1 VPADETHSMKRLLGS
16 ICLAVLALPGIAQAQ
31 LGFRCGTLEALQHDF
46 DIARLKDLDTLSGYI
61 EQYHAQAGKYPF
73 EGDVPYP
80 NYVFIATEEQ
90 QQYVRGDPP
99 GEHRKTPAVDFL
111 SEIKAVLGEDVTL
124 PFDPQRVPVNK
135 PNFYIYMVVGDTY
148 FLAVHVHNAFP
159 FAQPVAECYFKVEVT
174 SQLDGNRQGTWPR
187 AELLADP
194 GYVEAVSAAPN
205 RPGYV
210 EDLRQGL
217 GGNAAF

>member
-1 VPADETHSMKRLLGS
+1 MRTICPS
-16 ICLAVLALPGIAQAQ
+16 IVLAVLALPGLAQAQ

-46 DIARLKDLDTLSGYI
+46 DVARLKDLESLSGYI
-61 EQYHAQAGKYPF
+61 EQYHARAGKYPF
-73 EGDVPYP
+73 QGEVPYP
-80 NYVFIATEEQ
+80 HYVHIATAEQ
-90 QQYVRGDPP
+90 QQYAQGGPP
-99 GEHRKTPAVDFL
+99 YEHRKTPAVDFL
-111 SEIKAVLGEDVTL
+111 RELEAVLGDDVTL

-148 FLAVHVHNAFP
+148 FLAVHVHNGFP
-159 FAQPVAECYFKVEVT
+159 FAQEVAECYYKVEVT

-194 GYVEAVSAAPN
+194 GYVEAVNAAPN

-217 GGNAAF
+217 GGNDAF